1 MPPAHIH
8 NALVEWL
15 ALRRHSRPRTTA
27 PQMSARV
34 GDIIGLPCGRD
45 PTQAGAVWHR
55 ALVHQAFDQ
64 SGVNR
69 R

>member
-1 MPPAHIH
+1 MFPVHIH

-15 ALRRHSRPRTTA
+15 ALRRHFRPRATA

-34 GDIIGLPCGRD
+34 GGIIGLPCGRD
-45 PTQAGAVWHR
+45 PTQAGAVSHR
-55 ALVHQAFDQ
+55 ALVHQAYDQ
-64 SGVNR
+64 SDGNR